1 MLVPL
6 DNNGVAR
13 ATAESKSRMMRMSRY
28 LQEVLL
34 IVAATAAFS
43 SALRADEP
51 LPPASPLPPDPADA
65 SLDMFAPLPGG
76 IVPPSS
82 GYFVPPHEPK
92 MVPDPDR
99 PVPPPRTRRPVR
111 DLVDKTRV
119 NCWATHNALGCGSL
133 QATCVF
139 IFGSCRQF
147 FDEECVKAPP
157 HSVPAA
163 EYRRGCACPLSGE

>member
-1 MLVPL
+1 
-6 DNNGVAR
+6 
-13 ATAESKSRMMRMSRY
+13 MSRRFP
-28 LQEVLL
+28 EILL
-34 IVAATAAFS
+34 IVAATAAVS
-43 SALRADEP
+43 GALRAQDP
-51 LPPASPLPPDPADA
+51 LPPANLPGATPAEA
-65 SLDMFAPLPGG
+65 GMEMFAPLPGG

-99 PVPPPRTRRPVR
+99 PVPPPRTRQPVR
-111 DLVDKTRV
+111 DFADKTRV

-139 IFGSCRQF
+139 MFGSCRQF

-163 EYRRGCACPLSGE
+163 DFRRGCGCPLSGE

>member
-1 MLVPL
+1 
-6 DNNGVAR
+6 
-13 ATAESKSRMMRMSRY
+13 MSRC
-28 LQEVLL
+28 LKEALL
-34 IVAATAAFS
+34 IVAATAA
-43 SALRADEP
+43 LGGVTRAQER
-51 LPPASPLPPDPADA
+51 LPPANPSPAPEAA
-65 SLDMFAPLPGG
+65 VDMFTPLPGG
-76 IVPPSS
+76 IAPAGS

-99 PVPPPRTRRPVR
+99 PVPAPRTRRAVR
-111 DLVDKTRV
+111 DFTDKTRV

-163 EYRRGCACPLSGE
+163 EYRRGCGCPLSGE

>member
-1 MLVPL
+1 M
-6 DNNGVAR
+6 N
-13 ATAESKSRMMRMSRY
+13 RY

-34 IVAATAAFS
+34 IVAAVAMMS
-43 SALRADEP
+43 GALRADEQVP
-51 LPPASPLPPDPADA
+51 STYVPGADVPV
-65 SLDMFAPLPGG
+65 DMFTPLPGG
-76 IVPPSS
+76 MAPAGS

-99 PVPPPRTRRPVR
+99 PVPTPRTGRPAR
-111 DLVDKTRV
+111 DFADKTRV

-139 IFGSCRQF
+139 MFGSCRQF
-147 FDEECVKAPP
+147 FDEECVKAPL

-163 EYRRGCACPLSGE
+163 EYRRGCGCPLSGE